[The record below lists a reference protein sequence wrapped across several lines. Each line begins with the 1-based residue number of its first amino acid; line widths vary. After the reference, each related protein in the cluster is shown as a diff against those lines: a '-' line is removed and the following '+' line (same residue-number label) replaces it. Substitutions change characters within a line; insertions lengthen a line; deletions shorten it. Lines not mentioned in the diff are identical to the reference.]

1 MGKLKLPCKVK
12 LITSVFAADKAL
24 VDKAARI
31 LEGEF
36 GRIDF
41 RSPLLKF
48 SHTDYYRK
56 EMGPGLKRVI
66 LSFAKLVRPELAY
79 KTKIRTNAIEDRLR
93 KKGKRTVN
101 IDPGYVDL
109 SKLVLFSTK
118 DYTHRIPMAG

>member
-1 MGKLKLPCKVK
+1 
-12 LITSVFAADKAL
+12 
-24 VDKAARI
+24 
-31 LEGEF
+31 
-36 GRIDF
+36 
-41 RSPLLKF
+41 
-48 SHTDYYRK
+48 
-56 EMGPGLKRVI
+56 MGPGLKRVI

-118 DYTHRIPMAG
+118 DYTHRIPMAGGIFAETTLFYRDKRYNPWPWTYPDYASEEYAGIFEDIRRIYKGDRR